1 MKRLQPSISCPIIP
15 QLFLAAF
22 AVLVSSL
29 SAAADTPSKFQP
41 RSATSETKL
50 GEVAPNEV
58 KAPNVA
64 EGLAAQQVGCV
75 LDVYPEAISGRL
87 LVATTAAAPTT
98 SSADE
103 LGLAVVDLDQKRIS
117 PLKIAVPKAS
127 FAAFSSDGT
136 EVIFTVGRG
145 AEKSVQTADWDGTNV
160 ASVPNST
167 GFEVGGLSSDT
178 LTLFKPDGTTI
189 LVEKRNTGG
198 FDAAAQK
205 KLTLPARISEARL
218 SPDRA
223 SLLFSTS
230 KFWPGADLCFR
241 VLSSNLDS
249 CPLSGAKDFRGGRW
263 SKSGELIAYTSGDDL
278 ASGIA
283 VLNHRSKV
291 KTLLVDTEGR
301 NTDPAWNPNGE
312 GVAFVNEVDDGTKL
326 MFQDAA
332 GKPPLPLAS
341 CIGKV
346 RLLDWSG
353 PKTITVEALRVK
365 RALER

>member
-1 MKRLQPSISCPIIP
+1 
-15 QLFLAAF
+15 
-22 AVLVSSL
+22 V
-29 SAAADTPSKFQP
+29 
-41 RSATSETKL
+41 
-50 GEVAPNEV
+50 PNEV
-58 KAPNVA
+58 KTPNA
-64 EGLAAQQVGCV
+64 TEGLALQEVGCA
-75 LDVYPEAISGRL
+75 LEVYPEVISGRL
-87 LVATTAAAPTT
+87 LIATTAAAPAT

-127 FAAFSSDGT
+127 FAAFSTDGT

-145 AEKSVQTADWDGTNV
+145 AEKIVRTADWDGTNV
-160 ASVPNST
+160 APVANST
-167 GFEVGGLSSDT
+167 GFEVGGLSGDT
-178 LTLFKPDGTTI
+178 LTLFKPDGTAI
-189 LVEKRNTGG
+189 LVEKLGTGR
-198 FDAAAQK
+198 FDAATQK
-205 KLTLPARISEARL
+205 RVTLPPRISEARL

-230 KFWPGADLCFR
+230 KFWPGADLCIR
-241 VLSSNLDS
+241 ALSSNLDS

-263 SKSGELIAYTSGDDL
+263 NKSGELIAYTSGDEV

-283 VLNHRSKV
+283 VLNQRSKIKSV
-291 KTLLVDTEGR
+291 LVDTEGR

-341 CIGKV
+341 CIGKL

>member
-1 MKRLQPSISCPIIP
+1 VNASP
-15 QLFLAAF
+15 
-22 AVLVSSL
+22 
-29 SAAADTPSKFQP
+29 
-41 RSATSETKL
+41 
-50 GEVAPNEV
+50 
-58 KAPNVA
+58 
-64 EGLAAQQVGCV
+64 
-75 LDVYPEAISGRL
+75 
-87 LVATTAAAPTT
+87 
-98 SSADE
+98 DE
-103 LGLAVVDLDQKRIS
+103 LGLAVVDLDQKRVS

-127 FAAFSSDGT
+127 FAAFSTDGT
-136 EVIFTVGRG
+136 EVILTVGRG
-145 AEKSVQTADWDGTNV
+145 AEKSVRTADWDGTNV
-160 ASVPNST
+160 APVANST
-167 GFEVGGLSSDT
+167 GFEVGGLSGDT
-178 LTLFKPDGTTI
+178 LTLFKPDGTAI
-189 LVEKRNTGG
+189 LVEKLGTGR
-198 FDAAAQK
+198 FDAATQK
-205 KLTLPARISEARL
+205 KVTLPPRISEARL

-230 KFWPGADLCFR
+230 KFWPGADLCIR
-241 VLSSNLDS
+241 ALSSNLDS

-263 SKSGELIAYTSGDDL
+263 NKSGELIAYTSGDEV

-283 VLNHRSKV
+283 VLNQRSKI
-291 KTLLVDTEGR
+291 KSLLVDTEGR

-341 CIGKV
+341 CIGKL